1 MSMADFLKR
10 TVLGNT
16 YLELAVACLTVVL
29 CTIAMITARRIARRN
44 HARIA
49 EHKRAD
55 FLEIPLQVLSRT
67 RLLFIGIFA
76 LFLGASTLDLP
87 RKVDRAA
94 STVLTIVFFWQL
106 GVWVTS
112 GLAVY
117 LDQRRR
123 AAIESDRAAIGSLGI
138 ISFVGRVLV
147 WVLVTMM
154 VLDNLG
160 VDVTALVAGLGVG
173 GIAVALAVQNVLG
186 DLFASLSITLDRP
199 FMVGDFLVVGEYM
212 GTVEHIGIKSVRLR
226 SLSGEQIVMAN
237 ADVLGSRVRNYGRMA
252 ERRVVFSFS
261 VSRETPRKLLRKLP
275 DTLRQIISAHKDVR
289 FDRSHFSK
297 FGDYALEFETV
308 YYVLSADYN
317 QYMDIQQAI
326 YFCLHE
332 ALERDGISLAYPTR
346 TLWMHAV
353 RDHDETT
360 NGPDS
365 EAPIR
370 AASTHPR
377 EH

>member
-1 MSMADFLKR
+1 VADVLNR
-10 TVLGNT
+10 TVFGNT
-16 YLELAVACLTVVL
+16 YLQLALACLTVVL
-29 CTIAMITARRIARRN
+29 CAIAMAAARGVARRN
-44 HARIA
+44 HTRIA
-49 EHKRAD
+49 EAKRAE
-55 FLEIPLQVLSRT
+55 LMEIPLQVLSRT
-67 RLLFIGIFA
+67 RLLFITAFA
-76 LFLGASTLDLP
+76 LFLGASTLQLP
-87 RKVDRAA
+87 HKADRGAA
-94 STVLTIVFFWQL
+94 TALTIVFFWQL

-117 LDQRRR
+117 LDQKRRV
-123 AAIESDRAAIGSLGI
+123 AIESDRAAIGSLGI

-147 WVLVTMM
+147 WLLVTMM

-199 FMVGDFLVVGEYM
+199 FMVGDFLVVGEYL

-252 ERRVVFSFS
+252 ERRVVFAFS
-261 VSRETPRKLLRKLP
+261 VSRETPRNLLRKIP
-275 DTLRQIISAHKDVR
+275 ETLRQIIGAQKDVR

-317 QYMDIQQAI
+317 RHMDIQQAI
-326 YFCLHE
+326 YFALHE
-332 ALERDGISLAYPTR
+332 ALETEGIALAYPTR
-346 TLWMHAV
+346 TLWMHPV
-353 RDHDETT
+353 RDPMET

-365 EAPIR
+365 DAPS
-370 AASTHPR
+370 AQSAPPVHSR

>member
-1 MSMADFLKR
+1 
-10 TVLGNT
+10 VLGNT
-16 YLELAVACLTVVL
+16 YLQLALACLAVVL
-29 CTIAMITARRIARRN
+29 STLAMTAARRVARRN
-44 HARIA
+44 HARSVETHRA
-49 EHKRAD
+49 EL
-55 FLEIPLQVLSRT
+55 LEIPLRVLSRT
-67 RLLFIGIFA
+67 RFLFIAVVA
-76 LFLGASTLDLP
+76 LFAGASILELP
-87 RKVDRAA
+87 HKADRVAA
-94 STVLTIVFFWQL
+94 TVLTVVFFWQL

-117 LDQRRR
+117 LDQKRRV
-123 AAIESDRAAIGSLGI
+123 AIESDRAAVGSLGI

-147 WVLVTMM
+147 WVLVTLM

-199 FMVGDFLVVGEYM
+199 FMVGDFLVVGDYL

-226 SLSGEQIVMAN
+226 SLSGEQIVMSN

-252 ERRVVFSFS
+252 ERRVVFTFS
-261 VSRETPRKLLRKLP
+261 VSRETPRNLLRKIP
-275 DTLRQIISAHKDVR
+275 ETIRQIIGAQKDVR

-308 YYVLSADYN
+308 YYVLSPDYN
-317 QYMDIQQAI
+317 RHMDIQQAI
-326 YFCLHE
+326 YFALHE
-332 ALERDGISLAYPTR
+332 ALERDGIALAYPTR
-346 TLWMHAV
+346 ALWMHAV
-353 RDHDETT
+353 REHDLGSI
-360 NGPDS
+360 GPDS
-365 EAPIR
+365 DVPVSPDSAPPV
-370 AASTHPR
+370 HPR